1 MTAVTVT
8 TDGFEADA
16 ALSAAAFD
24 LDPASLQE
32 RMRAGAVTSLCEAGV
47 DADLG
52 RFRRTF
58 RHAGRAL
65 RLTVDADG
73 QVLTRATF
81 PVGAAKLVHGG
92 QRAEHHGDA
101 CRDLQAG

>member
-1 MTAVTVT
+1 
-8 TDGFEADA
+8 
-16 ALSAAAFD
+16 
-24 LDPASLQE
+24 
-32 RMRAGAVTSLCEAGV
+32 MRAGAVTSLCESGV

-52 RFRRTF
+52 RFRLTLRHAGRAL

>member
-8 TDGFEADA
+8 TDGFEVDA
-16 ALSAAAFD
+16 VVIAAAFA
-24 LDPASLQE
+24 LDPSTLQA
-32 RMRAGAVTSLCEAGV
+32 RMRAGEVTSLCEAGV

-52 RFRRTF
+52 KFRLTF

-65 RLTVDADG
+65 RLTVNAEG

-81 PVGAAKLVHGG
+81 PVGVAKGV
-92 QRAEHHGDA
+92 RIPPAD
-101 CRDLQAG
+101 